1 MKSIQS
7 KIILLIFA
15 GILVTSTLIGGIGIR
30 RFSNAIDDE
39 TVKTLNWTCGEK
51 AQEINVVME
60 RIEQS
65 VDIMSEYAINNL
77 DGIEYLSNDP
87 EYLEQYTNALEEV
100 GTAIVGETDGAVGV
114 YIRFN
119 PEITSPTAGFFKVKK
134 TGNDYFEKIAVTDL
148 SKYSVGDMENLGW
161 YYGPV
166 NTGKPT
172 WIEPYYNSTID
183 VYMISYIVPIYYE
196 KQLIGIVGMD
206 IDTEYIK
213 SIINDIHVYE
223 TGHAFLTDKDFNILH
238 SEHYKEGMSIR
249 EFVDD
254 LENEDAETIVSNGAI
269 YEDVVDGTKMKLAF
283 RRLSNGMCLAVTV
296 PVAEIDAT
304 KNALITQVIIIGVAS
319 ISVFSFSAW
328 MIAKTIVRPLKDLN
342 VAAKEIANGN
352 LDVSLICNSKDEI
365 GTLADSLSETAHQ
378 LKIRIDYINNLAY
391 IDKLTGTRNN
401 TAYLNEV
408 AFLRE
413 DMRKEEQKFA
423 VFVID
428 INGLKSIND
437 NYGHEYGNELIIAAA
452 KNIERVFGNEHAFRI
467 GGDEFAVIFRGG
479 TAEECDN
486 LKKEFELNV
495 KYAKG
500 VVRLSAAVG
509 YAVYDRILDDSYDS
523 VFRRAD
529 TEMYKVKQ
537 QMKEQG
543 ETSTILSQ

>member
-161 YYGPV
+161 YYEPV

-254 LENEDAETIVSNGAI
+254 LENEDAETIVSNDTI
-269 YEDVVDGTKMKLAF
+269 YEDVVDGTKMKLVF

>member
-254 LENEDAETIVSNGAI
+254 LENEDAETIVSNDTI
-269 YEDVVDGTKMKLAF
+269 YEDVVDGTKMKLVF

-319 ISVFSFSAW
+319 ISVFSFSSW

-352 LDVSLICNSKDEI
+352 LDLSLICNSKDEI